1 MKSRGRYWP
10 VVLAFLVALSL
21 EVAPFPDTA
30 DILRPPWMAL
40 SIIYWSMHQPGRY
53 GVGVAWGV
61 GIVLDVLKGSVL
73 GQHALM
79 LSVAAYLTIM
89 FHQRL
94 RVFPIWQQ
102 TAAVGVIA
110 AIYEFLGFWIDGMTG
125 DLEGGVIR
133 LAPILSALV
142 VWPPLAFLTD
152 RLITPLV
159 RD

>member
-10 VVLAFLVALSL
+10 VVLALLVALSL
-21 EVAPFPDTA
+21 EVAPLPDTA
-30 DILRPPWMAL
+30 DILRPAWMAL

-53 GVGVAWGV
+53 GVGIAWIV
-61 GIVLDVLKGSVL
+61 GLVLDVLKGAVL

-89 FHQRL
+89 FRQRM

-125 DLEGGVIR
+125 DLEGGVVR
-133 LAPILSALV
+133 LAPIISALV
-142 VWPPLAFLTD
+142 LWPPLAFLTD
-152 RLITPLV
+152 RLIMPLV